1 MKRLPNR
8 PNVTMF
14 ASANRMLCRV
24 LNRPG
29 ESVACVVFLSGR
41 TNEEGGSER
50 GIHYQRGAEFNKTV
64 ETTACR
70 RLSHGE
76 RNIRPRNRRRSCRG
90 KVFCAHKVGFDVS
103 ILICVRRA
111 VFCRMRLPSFCCIAS
126 ACLHRAFERSW
137 FVRVEKWKRCAKIN
151 NK

>member
-24 LNRPG
+24 LNRQG
-29 ESVACVVFLSGR
+29 ESVVCVVFLSGR
-41 TNEEGGSER
+41 TNEEGGSGR
-50 GIHYQRGAEFNKTV
+50 GIHYQRGAEFNKMA

-76 RNIRPRNRRRSCRG
+76 RNIKLRNQGWFCRG
-90 KVFCAHKVGFDVS
+90 KVFLRTQGVV
-103 ILICVRRA
+103 
-111 VFCRMRLPSFCCIAS
+111 
-126 ACLHRAFERSW
+126 
-137 FVRVEKWKRCAKIN
+137 
-151 NK
+151 

>member
-1 MKRLPNR
+1 MKHLPNR

-14 ASANRMLCRV
+14 ASANHMLCRA
-24 LNRPG
+24 LNRQG

-41 TNEEGGSER
+41 TYEEGGSER
-50 GIHYQRGAEFNKTV
+50 GIHYQRGAEFNKMA

-76 RNIRPRNRRRSCRG
+76 RNIRPRNRRRFCRG
-90 KVFCAHKVGFDVS
+90 KVLFFCARKVGVDVS

-111 VFCRMRLPSFCCIAS
+111 VFFVECGFLPFFLRRIRLPPSGT
-126 ACLHRAFERSW
+126 
-137 FVRVEKWKRCAKIN
+137 
-151 NK
+151 